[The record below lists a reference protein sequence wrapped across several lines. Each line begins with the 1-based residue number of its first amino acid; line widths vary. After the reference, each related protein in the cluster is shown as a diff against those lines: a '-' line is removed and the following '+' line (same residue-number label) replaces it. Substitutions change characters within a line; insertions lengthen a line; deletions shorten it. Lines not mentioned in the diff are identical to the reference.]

1 MSLSRKVG
9 FVYIEPSMIWT
20 FSVEGSVLRYGP
32 SVISSL
38 SVEGLTPGSR
48 TIRDMCLYRGWLA
61 LFISNCPRYRPLAWK
76 VPTLIP
82 ELSMIQAQS
91 VEGSTPGSRTVRD
104 MCLYRGWLLCLHR
117 TVHEIGLYHG
127 RFASEIWTV
136 RDIESQRGRF
146 NS

>member
-61 LFISNCPRYRPLAWK
+61 LFTSNCPRNRPLAWMVRVWILNHPRCGALTWK
-76 VPTLIP
+76 VRSWRM
-82 ELSMIQAQS
+82 ELSTKSAFSM
-91 VEGSTPGSRTVRD
+91 EGSTPEFRTIRD

-117 TVHEIGLYHG
+117 TVHDIGL
-127 RFASEIWTV
+127 
-136 RDIESQRGRF
+136 
-146 NS
+146 